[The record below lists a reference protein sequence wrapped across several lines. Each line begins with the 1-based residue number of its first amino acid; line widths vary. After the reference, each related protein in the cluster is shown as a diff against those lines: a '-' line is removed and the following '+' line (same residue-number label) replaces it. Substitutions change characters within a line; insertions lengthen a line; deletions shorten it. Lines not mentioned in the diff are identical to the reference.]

1 MVPLWLFTASFVG
14 VLLPDGAV
22 TGSILRCAHFNRST
36 PLHHPDISMTLTSD
50 GIPVV
55 KNHITVQCQNE
66 NHFCYTTWNRN
77 ASTGQIVSFSQGC
90 MSGQKMSQSCLHN
103 RYCASKL
110 DTITDFKICCC
121 HGHTCNNYFSEAQF
135 EIGKRENQ
143 MLSDQAQKP
152 SIKEKTASPVDTE
165 EYTYCAYYDVDTN
178 QRTAASKNSSL
189 TINDFPSNTFTDE
202 LVLQDGKTV
211 RCSKKD
217 SCYTLWFGAT
227 NETEAIIN
235 RQGCWRTSCEMEE
248 CFSNQPIK
256 ILDKKDYKFCCC
268 RGDMC
273 NTNFTD
279 IYDPNLHTTPDPMLP
294 SAHLLDSETYQL
306 YRQKTIIISMVS
318 VCSVAL
324 ITIGLFLLY
333 KLFPG
338 TRKPPSDL
346 LTEVE
351 APQPSGLDL
360 STLKLCN
367 QICHGRYGDVWSGF
381 MGETPVG
388 VKIYSSNHKQIY
400 LSEKSIY
407 TLPFFEHENL
417 LKFYGGDEQVVD
429 GTTQYMLILSYIP
442 LGALQGYLKTN
453 TVDWATF
460 CKMCLTIAKGLT
472 HLHSDIRKG
481 DLFKPS
487 IAHRDINTR
496 NILVNCDLSC
506 VIADFG
512 FGITMMGSKIIRNGH
527 YENAEHS
534 SLQDVGTLRYM
545 APELLDGAANLRES
559 ESSLKQIDMYAF
571 GLVMWEISSRCTDL
585 FQGVPTPEYMLPFQK
600 EAGNH
605 PSFEE
610 MQILVSRNKVRPKF
624 PEVWK
629 DYNQAIR
636 ALKET
641 IEDCWDHDA
650 EARLTAM
657 CVEERISDL
666 MTLWS
671 QDSKHKGMTPTIT
684 TTSNLF
690 EPISTDTTDLKV
702 DGQCHLANGHVN
714 TTTLREQIPNTQSD
728 SSTAH
733 LLVSSPPNS
742 YVSSDVVS
750 QRPLSWRQDWGM
762 SSSTTDTILSPS
774 EGEISLP
781 PQKLMNVAMDKNKSV
796 LRPHQGRNPTV
807 ERNTHKRSDEELAV
821 SGNQLVY
828 GVDNRLVETAQNAPS
843 NIATDDTSF
852 DGFSD
857 NLETSLVQNDV
868 LNHHRSHPI
877 SYVQNQV
884 HGDNHPVRPK
894 IANLPGTNPQPGGSR
909 GSEPK
914 PHRSK
919 LSKLM
924 SARELGSKLGQ
935 LSLLS
940 KIVTRSSDKKETDRD
955 SARNSKENMSHI
967 NGNFDNSSVC
977 ASSSSRSNTNRPSSL
992 SSNSSKSYGHTDH
1005 SNVNL
1010 NQAVP
1015 TEVQMRNG
1023 NPVVRPL
1030 NLNIS
1035 HSDETHSGRSSRNS
1049 TQLES
1054 RLGMAEI
1061 GVAKLEMV
1069 PQRAHQSIV
1078 KIRKGPYSKST
1089 SDLSPQKTN
1098 KSKRWSETGFGEEEE
1113 DGKEDRVQT
1122 FKRPD
1127 SLSLKGHNY
1136 TSQKHLG
1143 ESKTCSDLNLL
1154 TESSKKAD
1162 CNVVTLIEPKAKIK
1176 RRIKTPLSLKH
1187 GRFSLY
1193 DDRLMTKYFMEH
1205 PEILQN
1211 KVCKSSASLQELVL
1225 LDRNANSFATADHN
1239 C

>member
-14 VLLPDGAV
+14 VLLPEGAV
-22 TGSILRCAHFNRST
+22 GGSILRCAHFNRST
-36 PLHHPDISMTLTSD
+36 PSNHPDITVTLNSD

-55 KNHITVQCQNE
+55 KNHMTVQCQDE

-77 ASTGQIVSFSQGC
+77 NATGQVTSFNQGC
-90 MSGQKMSQSCLHN
+90 ISGEKMSHTCIDYQ
-103 RYCASKL
+103 YCASEIK
-110 DTITDFKICCC
+110 TIADFKICCC
-121 HGHTCNNYFSEAQF
+121 HGHTCNNYFTKAQF
-135 EIGKRENQ
+135 EVGKRENQ

-152 SIKEKTASPVDTE
+152 TIKEKTVSPVDPE
-165 EYTYCAYYDVDTN
+165 EYTYCAYYDGD
-178 QRTAASKNSSL
+178 RTVLKNGSL
-189 TINDFPSNTFTDE
+189 TDMASNIFTDE
-202 LVLQDGKTV
+202 LVLPDHKTV
-211 RCSKKD
+211 RCSKID
-217 SCYTLWFGAT
+217 SCYTLWFAAT
-227 NETEAIIN
+227 NDTEATIN
-235 RQGCWRTSCEMEE
+235 RQGCWRMSCETEE
-248 CFSNQPIK
+248 CFSNHPMK
-256 ILDKKDYKFCCC
+256 ILEKKDYKFCCC
-268 RGDMC
+268 RGNMC

-279 IYDPNLHTTPDPMLP
+279 IYDPNLHTTQDPMLP
-294 SAHLLDSETYQL
+294 ATHLLDSETYQL
-306 YRQKTIIISMVS
+306 YKQKTIIISMVS

-324 ITIGLFLLY
+324 ITIGVFLLY

-346 LTEVE
+346 LNEVE
-351 APQPSGLDL
+351 AQPSSGLDL
-360 STLKLCN
+360 SILKLCN

-381 MGETPVG
+381 MGETPVA

-417 LKFYGGDEQVVD
+417 LKFYGGDEQILD
-429 GTTQYMLILSYIP
+429 GTTQYLLVLAHIP
-442 LGALQGYLKTN
+442 LGALHGYLKTN
-453 TVDWATF
+453 TVDWPTF

-496 NILVNCDLSC
+496 NILVNYDLSC

-512 FGITMMGSKIIRNGH
+512 FGITMIGSKIIRNGH

-571 GLVMWEISSRCTDL
+571 GLVMWEISSRCSDL

-657 CVEERISDL
+657 CVEERVSDL

-690 EPISTDTTDLKV
+690 EPISNDTSEQAV
-702 DGQCHLANGHVN
+702 DRHHHVANGHV
-714 TTTLREQIPNTQSD
+714 TSGEQIANTQSD

-742 YVSSDVVS
+742 YLS
-750 QRPLSWRQDWGM
+750 QRPESWRQDWGM

-774 EGEISLP
+774 EDEVSLP
-781 PQKLMNVAMDKNKSV
+781 PQKLMNVTMDKNKSA

-828 GVDNRLVETAQNAPS
+828 GGDNRLSDTAQNAPS
-843 NIATDDTSF
+843 NLPNDDTSF

-884 HGDNHPVRPK
+884 HGDNHSTRPK
-894 IANLPGTNPQPGGSR
+894 IANLPGNNSQPGTSR
-909 GSEPK
+909 NSEPK
-914 PHRSK
+914 PHKSK

-940 KIVTRSSDKKETDRD
+940 KIVTRSSDKKDTDRD
-955 SARNSKENMSHI
+955 SARNSKEHMSHI

-977 ASSSSRSNTNRPSSL
+977 ASSASKPSVNRPTSV
-992 SSNSSKSYGHTDH
+992 SSNSSQTYRDNT
-1005 SNVNL
+1005 NVNI
-1010 NQAVP
+1010 NRAVP

-1035 HSDETHSGRSSRNS
+1035 HSDETHSGKSARNS
-1049 TQLES
+1049 TQPES

-1078 KIRKGPYSKST
+1078 KIRKGTYSKST
-1089 SDLSPQKTN
+1089 SDLSPQKPN
-1098 KSKRWSETGFGEEEE
+1098 KSKRWSETGFGEKEEE
-1113 DGKEDRVQT
+1113 GSDDKGVPT

-1136 TSQKHLG
+1136 TSQKSLG
-1143 ESKTCSDLNLL
+1143 ESKTCSDLGLAMENSKGL
-1154 TESSKKAD
+1154 TT
-1162 CNVVTLIEPKAKIK
+1162 VEPKAKIK

-1225 LDRNANSFATADHN
+1225 LDRNANSFTAADHN

>member
-22 TGSILRCAHFNRST
+22 TGSILRCAHFNRT
-36 PLHHPDISMTLTSD
+36 TQIQYPDITVTLTSD

-55 KNHITVQCQNE
+55 KNHVTVQCQDE

-77 ASTGQIVSFSQGC
+77 KTTGQVTSFNQGC
-90 MSGQKMSQSCLHN
+90 ISGEKMSHTCLN
-103 RYCASKL
+103 YQYCASQIE
-110 DTITDFKICCC
+110 TIADFKICCC

-135 EIGKRENQ
+135 EVGKRENQ

-152 SIKEKTASPVDTE
+152 AIKEKTASPVDTE
-165 EYTYCAYYDVDTN
+165 EYTYCAYYDGDSN
-178 QRTAASKNSSL
+178 QRTGGAMKNDSL
-189 TINDFPSNTFTDE
+189 SLNDY
-202 LVLQDGKTV
+202 VMQDGKTV

-217 SCYTLWFGAT
+217 SCYTLWYGAT
-227 NETEAIIN
+227 NDTEATIN

-248 CFSNQPIK
+248 CFSNHPIK
-256 ILDKKDYKFCCC
+256 LLEKKDYKFCCC

-273 NTNFTD
+273 NTNFSD
-279 IYDPNLHTTPDPMLP
+279 IYDPNQHTTQDPMLP
-294 SAHLLDSETYQL
+294 AHLLDTETYQL
-306 YRQKTIIISMVS
+306 YKQKTIIISMVS

-324 ITIGLFLLY
+324 ITIGIFLLY

-338 TRKPPSDL
+338 ARKPPTDL
-346 LTEVE
+346 LAEVE
-351 APQPSGLDL
+351 APPSSGLDL
-360 STLKLCN
+360 STLKLCT

-381 MGETPVG
+381 LGESPVA

-417 LKFYGGDEQVVD
+417 LKFYGGDEQILD
-429 GTTQYMLILSYIP
+429 GTTQYLLILSYIP
-442 LGALQGYLKTN
+442 LGALHGYLKTN
-453 TVDWATF
+453 TIDWSTF

-487 IAHRDINTR
+487 VAHRDINSR
-496 NILVNCDLSC
+496 NILVNYDLSC

-571 GLVMWEISSRCTDL
+571 GLVIWEMSSRCSDL
-585 FQGVPTPEYMLPFQK
+585 FQGVPTPDYMLPFQK

-605 PSFEE
+605 PTFEE

-624 PEVWK
+624 PAVWK

-657 CVEERISDL
+657 CVEERVSDL
-666 MTLWS
+666 MTLWC

-690 EPISTDTTDLKV
+690 EPLPTDTV
-702 DGQCHLANGHVN
+702 DQQVEGHQSQCHLANGHA
-714 TTTLREQIPNTQSD
+714 TTGLREQIPNTQSD

-742 YVSSDVVS
+742 YISSDMVS
-750 QRPLSWRQDWGM
+750 QRPPSWRQDWGM

-774 EGEISLP
+774 EGEVPLP
-781 PQKLMNVAMDKNKSV
+781 PQKLMNVAMDKNQTV

-828 GVDNRLVETAQNAPS
+828 GGDKRLVETVQNAPS
-843 NIATDDTSF
+843 NIQNDDTSF

-894 IANLPGTNPQPGGSR
+894 VANVPVNNPQPGASR
-909 GSEPK
+909 NVEPK
-914 PHRSK
+914 SHKSK

-940 KIVTRSSDKKETDRD
+940 KIVTRGSDKKDTDRD
-955 SARNSKENMSHI
+955 SARNSKENMSHV

-977 ASSSSRSNTNRPSSL
+977 ASASSASRSNANRPSSH
-992 SSNSSKSYGHTDH
+992 SSNSTKSYGHNDNT
-1005 SNVNL
+1005 NVNI
-1010 NQAVP
+1010 NRAVP
-1015 TEVQMRNG
+1015 TEVQMRKG

-1030 NLNIS
+1030 HLNIS
-1035 HSDETHSGRSSRNS
+1035 HSDETHSGRSSRNCA
-1049 TQLES
+1049 QPES

-1089 SDLSPQKTN
+1089 SDLSPQKAC
-1098 KSKRWSETGFGEEEE
+1098 KSKRWSETGFGEEEGE
-1113 DGKEDRVQT
+1113 ENVEKGILN

-1136 TSQKHLG
+1136 TSQKNLG
-1143 ESKTCSDLNLL
+1143 ESKTCSDLSLL
-1154 TESSKKAD
+1154 VENSKMED
-1162 CNVVTLIEPKAKIK
+1162 CNGVFLIEPKTKIK
-1176 RRIKTPLSLKH
+1176 HRVKTPLSLKH

-1205 PEILQN
+1205 PELIQD
-1211 KVCKSSASLQELVL
+1211 KVCKSSASLQELML
-1225 LDRNANSFATADHN
+1225 LDRNANSFMAADHN

>member
-1 MVPLWLFTASFVG
+1 MVPLWLFTASFIG
-14 VLLPDGAV
+14 ILLPNG
-22 TGSILRCAHFNRST
+22 TIGGSILRCAHFNQST
-36 PLHHPDISMTLTSD
+36 LSQHPDITVTLTSD
-50 GIPVV
+50 GTPVV
-55 KNHITVQCQNE
+55 KNHVTVQCRDE
-66 NHFCYTTWNRN
+66 NHFCYTTWDRN
-77 ASTGQIVSFSQGC
+77 ASTGQVMSFTQGC
-90 MSGQKMSQSCLHN
+90 ISGDKMPHTCLDYQ
-103 RYCASKL
+103 YCGSEIE
-110 DTITDFKICCC
+110 TIADFKICCC

-135 EIGKRENQ
+135 EVGKRENQ

-152 SIKEKTASPVDTE
+152 TIKEKTASPVDTQ
-165 EYTYCAYYDVDTN
+165 EYTYCAFYDGDSN
-178 QRTAASKNSSL
+178 QKTAASKNGSL
-189 TINDFPSNTFTDE
+189 SINEFTSNTFTDK

-227 NETEAIIN
+227 NDTEATIK
-235 RQGCWRTSCEMEE
+235 RQGCWHTSCDMEE

-256 ILDKKDYKFCCC
+256 LLEKKDYKFCCC

-279 IYDPNLHTTPDPMLP
+279 IYDPNLHTTQDPMLP

-306 YRQKTIIISMVS
+306 YKQKTIIISMVS

-338 TRKPPSDL
+338 TRKPPNDL

-351 APQPSGLDL
+351 TPSSSGLDL

-367 QICHGRYGDVWSGF
+367 QICHGRYGDVWSGC
-381 MGETPVG
+381 MGDTPVA

-417 LKFYGGDEQVVD
+417 LKFYGGDEQIID
-429 GTTQYMLILSYIP
+429 GTTQYLLILAHIP
-442 LGALQGYLKTN
+442 LGALHGYLKTN

-460 CKMCLTIAKGLT
+460 CRMCLTIAKGLT

-496 NILVNCDLSC
+496 NILVNYDLSC

-571 GLVMWEISSRCTDL
+571 GLVMWEISSRCSDL
-585 FQGVPTPEYMLPFQK
+585 YQGVPTPDYMLPFQK

-624 PEVWK
+624 PAVWK

-657 CVEERISDL
+657 CVEERVSDL
-666 MTLWS
+666 ITLWS
-671 QDSKHKGMTPTIT
+671 QDSKQKGMTPTIT

-690 EPISTDTTDLKV
+690 EPMATDSDLQV
-702 DGQCHLANGHVN
+702 EGQQKQYHVANGHV
-714 TTTLREQIPNTQSD
+714 TTALREQVPNTQSD

-742 YVSSDVVS
+742 YIS
-750 QRPLSWRQDWGM
+750 QHPQPCRQDWGM

-774 EGEISLP
+774 EDEIPLP
-781 PQKLMNVAMDKNKSV
+781 PQKLMNVAMDKNKLV

-828 GVDNRLVETAQNAPS
+828 GGDNRLIEPAQNAPS
-843 NIATDDTSF
+843 NLPNDDTSF

-894 IANLPGTNPQPGGSR
+894 IANLPGNNPQPGTSR
-909 GSEPK
+909 NSEPK
-914 PHRSK
+914 THKSK

-977 ASSSSRSNTNRPSSL
+977 ASATSRPNANRPSSH
-992 SSNSSKSYGHTDH
+992 SSNSSKSYRYNDNT
-1005 SNVNL
+1005 NVNV
-1010 NQAVP
+1010 NRAVP

-1035 HSDETHSGRSSRNS
+1035 HSDESHSGNATGNS
-1049 TQLES
+1049 TQPEN

-1113 DGKEDRVQT
+1113 DGRDDKGTT

-1136 TSQKHLG
+1136 TFQKNLG
-1143 ESKTCSDLNLL
+1143 ESKTCSDLSFLMEN
-1154 TESSKKAD
+1154 SKKED
-1162 CNVVTLIEPKAKIK
+1162 CIGVTLIEPKAKIK

-1211 KVCKSSASLQELVL
+1211 KVCKSSASLQELML
-1225 LDRNANSFATADHN
+1225 LDRNANSFTAEDHN